1 MNFSGAVD
9 FRPKL
14 WSAMRHYDSKK
25 LQADVVAGIVVGIV
39 ALPLAIAFGI
49 ASGVS
54 PTVGLITAIIG
65 GFMVSAFG
73 GNSVQIGG
81 PTGAFIVIVYGIIS
95 RFGLEGLAVAT
106 FMAGLILVLMG
117 LFKLGTV
124 IKFIPYPIVVGFT
137 AGIALTILSTQINDF
152 FGLGLKNLP
161 GDFTG
166 KWGVYLRNFDQIDIP
181 TLCVALFSLAIIIL
195 TPKISKRLPG
205 ALLAIV
211 IVTAG
216 VAFLKSMMPGLEI
229 STIGDRFGAMSTDIP
244 EVQIIEPTVF
254 GDDRGYFMETYQIDE
269 FAAAGIDKPFVQ
281 DNQSRSTKGVL
292 RGLHFQTK
300 HTQGKLVRVTL
311 GEVFDVAVDCRPN
324 SKTFGKWVG
333 ATLSADNK
341 KMLWIPEGFAHGFVV
356 LSDVA
361 EFCYK
366 CTDVYDPTAEGGIP
380 YDDPTV
386 NVQWPDCGCE
396 HKTSAK
402 DKEHTPFAA
411 QKFEYFEKY

>member
-1 MNFSGAVD
+1 MSKFNF
-9 FRPKL
+9 
-14 WSAMRHYDSKK
+14 
-25 LQADVVAGIVVGIV
+25 
-39 ALPLAIAFGI
+39 
-49 ASGVS
+49 
-54 PTVGLITAIIG
+54 
-65 GFMVSAFG
+65 
-73 GNSVQIGG
+73 
-81 PTGAFIVIVYGIIS
+81 
-95 RFGLEGLAVAT
+95 
-106 FMAGLILVLMG
+106 
-117 LFKLGTV
+117 
-124 IKFIPYPIVVGFT
+124 IK
-137 AGIALTILSTQINDF
+137 
-152 FGLGLKNLP
+152 
-161 GDFTG
+161 
-166 KWGVYLRNFDQIDIP
+166 
-181 TLCVALFSLAIIIL
+181 
-195 TPKISKRLPG
+195 
-205 ALLAIV
+205 
-211 IVTAG
+211 
-216 VAFLKSMMPGLEI
+216 
-229 STIGDRFGAMSTDIP
+229 TDIP
-244 EVQIIEPTVF
+244 DVQIIEPTVF

-324 SKTFGKWVG
+324 SKTFG
-333 ATLSADNK
+333 NK